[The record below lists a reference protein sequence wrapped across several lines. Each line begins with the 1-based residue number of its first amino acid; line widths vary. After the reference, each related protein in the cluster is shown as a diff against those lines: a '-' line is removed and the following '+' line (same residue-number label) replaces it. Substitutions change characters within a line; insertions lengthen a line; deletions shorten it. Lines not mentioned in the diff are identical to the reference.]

1 MISLPAVTG
10 FWIKSSQTKVW
21 LLFMLQ
27 LFTDKNIIILPKIK
41 RDIEDEK

>member
-1 MISLPAVTG
+1 MTGLPADTG

-27 LFTDKNIIILPKIK
+27 LFIDKNTIILPKIK
-41 RDIEDEK
+41 RDVEDEK

>member
-1 MISLPAVTG
+1 MTGLPADTG

-27 LFTDKNIIILPKIK
+27 IFTNKNATILPKIK
-41 RDIEDEK
+41 RDVEDEK